1 MRRIG
6 QFAIGAAAALLSSSA
21 WAQSQSFGQQGQV
34 AISAERLFGFVH
46 TIQSANNATNS
57 FDSISLFA
65 SPLNGLAT
73 PYSTPRVAFDYFAAP
88 GFSLGAALGFQHL
101 GSSSHAGATADV
113 VVFAPRVGYAAVI
126 NESVGIWPR
135 LGMTYESLSLGSET
149 LHAYALTLEAPIVI
163 TPMPHA
169 ALTIGPT
176 LDLGLAGSETES
188 DGARIGDIKETG
200 IGVQAGLLIY
210 L

>member
-1 MRRIG
+1 MRRIC
-6 QFAIGAAAALLSSSA
+6 QLAIGAAAALLSSSA
-21 WAQSQSFGQQGQV
+21 WAQSASFGQQGQV

-46 TIQSANNATNS
+46 TIQSANNQTNT

-65 SPLNGLAT
+65 SPLNGLGT
-73 PYSTPRVAFDYFAAP
+73 PYSTPRVAFDYFAAT

-101 GSSSHAGATADV
+101 GSGNAGGSADV
-113 VVFAPRVGYAAVI
+113 VVFAPRLGYAAVI

-135 LGMTYESLSLGSET
+135 IGMTYESLSLGSDT
-149 LHAYALTLEAPIVI
+149 VHAYALTLEAPLVI

-176 LDLGLAGSETES
+176 LDLGLAGSETE
-188 DGARIGDIKETG
+188 GAGGSVDIKETG